1 MEKNNCMCQQAG
13 VLIFPCSGSSD
24 VGELSD
30 RVARKMAKCGQ
41 AKMFCLAGIGGHIP
55 GMIESAKAAN
65 KIIAI
70 DGCAVSC
77 AKKTLE
83 HAGFKV
89 MAFNLKDMGFTKGN
103 TKVDDESI
111 EMALSKMTGVND
123 AENNFNVTSGCCG
136 N

>member
-1 MEKNNCMCQQAG
+1 MASNCMCNEAG
-13 VLIFPCSGSSD
+13 VLIFPCSGGSD

-41 AKMFCLAGIGGHIP
+41 AKMFCLAGIGAHIP
-55 GMIESAKAAN
+55 GMIESTKGAN
-65 KIIAI
+65 KLIAI
-70 DGCAVSC
+70 DGCPVSC
-77 AKKTLE
+77 SKKTLE

-89 MAFNLKDMGFTKGN
+89 MAFNLKDMGFEKGK

-111 EMALSKMTGVND
+111 DKVLSKITGGKGEEVNR
-123 AENNFNVTSGCCG
+123 NTSGGCCG